1 MGSIKSNLGRFRGFF
16 EQTAKLMIGVP
27 DYDTYLDHMRIQH
40 PEQPPMTYQEF
51 LDNRLQAR
59 YGAGKAGCC

>member
-1 MGSIKSNLGRFRGFF
+1 MKSNLSRFRGYF

-27 DYDTYLDHMRIQH
+27 DYDRYVAHMGERH
-40 PEQPPMTYQEF
+40 PDKPVMTYQEF
-51 LDNRLQAR
+51 LDNRLEAR